1 MFSYAKCP
9 TGTSESLVAAPY
21 GSLCTDKVVFAIVV
35 FFFFFAPKM
44 LGPPYTYCGNEPC
57 LDSFSLLLV
66 SVIYRSYLPSDI
78 EFSFFKLGSTRLV
91 EIVSKFFR
99 ISFTDGIIPFIG
111 RVIKAISFP
120 RFDSSEACEML
131 MLVLVGFCHG

>member
-9 TGTSESLVAAPY
+9 TATSESLVAAPF
-21 GSLCTDKVVFAIVV
+21 GSLCTDKVLFAIVV
-35 FFFFFAPKM
+35 FFFCFAPKT
-44 LGPPYTYCGNEPC
+44 LPYTYYGNEPC

-66 SVIYRSYLPSDI
+66 SVIYRSYLSSDI

-91 EIVSKFFR
+91 EIVSKVFR
-99 ISFTDGIIPFIG
+99 ISFAGGKIPFIG
-111 RVIKAISFP
+111 TVIKAMSFP
-120 RFDSSEACEML
+120 RFDSSEACDML